1 MEKGKQKNSCYFQMN
16 WNTGSRMYAG
26 AANRKCVCTGTVRR
40 NGGERINSTRCH
52 NSPIQVYIL
61 YSWTDPEGQWL
72 ESCLQRWFKD
82 DICEIEWGGDS
93 LPPLK
98 LKMPEDA
105 GAPWVI
111 PKKPHWQEFAWLYPR
126 GDSVK
131 TSKPGLHLISSHVQQ
146 LFTNSSSR
154 KPLFV
159 Q

>member
-1 MEKGKQKNSCYFQMN
+1 MN
-16 WNTGSRMYAG
+16 CNTGSRMYAG
-26 AANRKCVCTGTVRR
+26 AANSKCVCTGTVRR

-82 DICEIEWGGDS
+82 DICEIEWGEDS

-105 GAPWVI
+105 GAP
-111 PKKPHWQEFAWLYPR
+111 
-126 GDSVK
+126 
-131 TSKPGLHLISSHVQQ
+131 
-146 LFTNSSSR
+146 
-154 KPLFV
+154 
-159 Q
+159 